1 MSGVRLEGDWKKLE
15 ENLHRLARV
24 NWTRLHKEIG
34 EHLVSSTQERFK
46 TETAPDGT
54 KWPQS
59 IRAREEGGQTLSDTR
74 RLRNSISYAARP
86 DRVEVGTND
95 KRAPVHQF
103 GATIRPSRAKA
114 LKFQVGGRWA
124 VKKLVRIPARPF
136 LGLSDDDQVAISEI
150 IRERLEECL
159 K

>member
-1 MSGVRLEGDWKKLE
+1 MGVKLQGDWKRLE
-15 ENLHRLARV
+15 ENLHRMARI
-24 NWTRLHKEIG
+24 NWTALHKEIG
-34 EHLVSSTQERFK
+34 EHLVASTQMRFK
-46 TETAPDGT
+46 EETAPDGT
-54 KWPQS
+54 RWPQS

-74 RLRNSISYAARP
+74 RLRNSITCAARP

-103 GATIRPSRAKA
+103 GATIRAKRAKA
-114 LKFQVGGRWA
+114 LKFQVGGRFA
-124 VKKLVRIPARPF
+124 VKKVVRIPARPF
-136 LGLSDDDQVAISEI
+136 LGISDDDREAITEI